1 MREDLFVEVMK
12 LSPEGLEGTSAV
24 RRRGRMLQA
33 WGRAGAKALGLSV
46 ACQTEAGRL
55 LWLQHSEKSWRER
68 KS

>member
-33 WGRAGAKALGLSV
+33 RGRTVQSSWG
-46 ACQTEAGRL
+46 
-55 LWLQHSEKSWRER
+55 
-68 KS
+68 